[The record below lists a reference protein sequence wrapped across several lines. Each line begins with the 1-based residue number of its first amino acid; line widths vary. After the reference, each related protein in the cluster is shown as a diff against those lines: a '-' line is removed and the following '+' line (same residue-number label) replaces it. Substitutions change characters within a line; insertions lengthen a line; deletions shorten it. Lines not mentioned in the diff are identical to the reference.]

1 MKYRRTILFFVLTLL
16 LFSVRA
22 AAADNQPRVKS
33 LSGVSNTLLS
43 KKMQSLVGEM
53 RSELT
58 KAFETLKKQRKKKD
72 LVRISA
78 IQSVIVSMKGLLRL
92 SEQTLMRGIEASANG
107 KRNEVEHNYMIIR
120 VARDKMQELVLQLR
134 STSGNTQ
141 YSDDELGQSEVEIL
155 EKPITILGPKY
166 AWDGSPITEATATP
180 GIDPSLP
187 LEESPLWD
195 VLVPS
200 YKRPWTLSPIL

>member
-1 MKYRRTILFFVLTLL
+1 MKYRRTILFLVLALGL
-16 LFSVRA
+16 VSVRA
-22 AAADNQPRVKS
+22 SADNQPRVKS
-33 LSGVSNTLLS
+33 LSDLSNAQLS
-43 KKMQSLVGEM
+43 KRMQSLVGEM
-53 RSELT
+53 RTELT
-58 KAFETLKKQRKKKD
+58 KAFETLEKQRKKKD

-78 IQSVIVSMKGLLRL
+78 IQSVLVSMKGLVRL

-107 KRNEVEHNYMIIR
+107 KRNEVEHNFIIIR

-134 STSGNTQ
+134 STSGSNQ
-141 YSDDELGQSEVEIL
+141 YSGDELGESEVEIL
-155 EKPITILGPKY
+155 EKPITIIGPKY

-187 LEESPLWD
+187 LGESPLWD
-195 VLVPS
+195 VLVPG